1 MMFNKL
7 KSLKTS
13 MIIVSLSLIVFAMT
27 SLAVIMGFYTA
38 SYYYSKVYDKLDS
51 IAYSYDYL
59 AISEGDFT
67 QNAIDAVTLF
77 NKRDIAELQ
86 IFDANRQMLCS
97 SYGQTVED
105 KMPDLE
111 NAFSDQK
118 IGRAGYTSSSGEKVI
133 SSTVLIKNEKAE
145 ILGAVR
151 CLTSAKGISRQVLL
165 VVMLIIAVALI
176 IIAVAFLF
184 CSYFIRSVIK
194 PINNISD
201 AANKIAKGDFKQRIE
216 PASLS
221 EMGELVNNINSMAE
235 ELESSEKMKNEF
247 ISSVSHELRT
257 PLTAIKG
264 WGETVRMAKDG
275 DRKIVDK
282 GIEIIIGE
290 TERLSGLVEE
300 LLDFSRLQSGRM
312 TFKEEKIDI
321 LAELSEV
328 VYMYRKPALEKNITL
343 TYNEPVSICTVIGD
357 EARIRQ
363 VFINIIDNS
372 IKYNRYG
379 GMVLVEVE
387 QNDDFIKITVAD
399 TGIGIRREDVDKIK
413 QKFYRV
419 GSNSSIRGSGIGL
432 AVADEIIKHHKG
444 SLEVKSEENVGTKIT
459 ITLPTV
465 PNLI

>member
-1 MMFNKL
+1 ML
-7 KSLKTS
+7 
-13 MIIVSLSLIVFAMT
+13 IVSLSLIVFAMT
-27 SLAVIMGFYTA
+27 SLAVVMGFYTR

-59 AISEGDFT
+59 AISNGDFAE
-67 QNAIDAVTLF
+67 NAINAVADF
-77 NKRDIAELQ
+77 DKRDIAELQ
-86 IFDANRQMLCS
+86 IFDVNGQMLCS
-97 SYGQTVED
+97 SYGQVVED
-105 KMPDLE
+105 IMPDYE
-111 NAFSDQK
+111 NALIDSK
-118 IGRAGYTSSSGEKVI
+118 IGRAGYKSSAKENVI
-133 SSTVLIKNEKAE
+133 ASTVLIKNEKGE
-145 ILGAVR
+145 TLGAVR
-151 CLTSAKGISRQVLL
+151 CVTSAKGISRQVLL
-165 VVMLIIAVALI
+165 VVLLIFAAALVI
-176 IIAVAFLF
+176 ISIAFLF
-184 CSYFIRSVIK
+184 CLNFIKGVIK

-216 PASLS
+216 PAALS

-264 WGETVRMAKDG
+264 WGETVRMSKDA
-275 DRKIVDK
+275 DMRIVDK

-312 TFKEEKIDI
+312 TFKEERIDI
-321 LAELSEV
+321 LADLSEV

-387 QNDDFIKITVAD
+387 QNDNSIKITVAD
-399 TGIGIRREDVDKIK
+399 TGIGIRREDVDKVK

-419 GSNSSIRGSGIGL
+419 GSNSSVRGSGIGL
-432 AVADEIIKHHKG
+432 AVADEIIKHHNGTLK
-444 SLEVKSEENVGTKIT
+444 VTSEENVGTKIT

-465 PNLI
+465 SNLI